1 MQIRQMPEM
10 AESVVMN
17 CVLPASPCPVKAAHA
32 PQLLDAVQHG
42 RQSDASFFSSA
53 SGAAEISALPTF
65 SLRKLKPMNA
75 ISIPGPT
82 ISPETS
88 MRRVIAGI
96 FATLALCGG
105 GALFLASPGEVSA
118 APRAS
123 GLGEGV
129 YLVPANDGYGIADCI
144 SEKRACG
151 KTVAETWCQTHGYRT
166 ALNFGVADRS
176 DFTGSVSANGATGQK
191 MPIVIS
197 CAK

>member
-10 AESVVMN
+10 AESIVMT
-17 CVLPASPCPVKAAHA
+17 CVLPAPPCPVKHD
-32 PQLLDAVQHG
+32 LRRIGLDAVQHG
-42 RQSDASFFSSA
+42 RHSDASF
-53 SGAAEISALPTF
+53 SGLLRAAPKNPAPRQSG
-65 SLRKLKPMNA
+65 LRKLKSMKA
-75 ISIPGPT
+75 ISIPGPA

-144 SEKRACG
+144 AEKRACG
-151 KTVAETWCQTHGYRT
+151 KSVAETWCQAHGYRT
-166 ALNFGVADRS
+166 ALTFGVAERS
-176 DFTGSVSANGATGQK
+176 DFTGSVSTNGSASQR

-197 CAK
+197 CTK